1 MAEQARQKNR
11 RNARQKVDERYQ
23 PTRDELE
30 ADVSVDATPEELAAA
45 VVGRHPRRPE

>member
-11 RNARQKVDERYQ
+11 RSVERKIDERYQ

-30 ADVSVDATPEELAAA
+30 TDVSIEATPEELAAA
-45 VVGRHPRRPE
+45 VVGRHPRRSQ